1 MPSPLIW
8 PIVEFMKKIN
18 KKLLL
23 LGRLLASGAPFL
35 ILWPYSKL
43 LAVLLV
49 ILLIGFNIFLYFYE
63 GSE

>member
-1 MPSPLIW
+1 M
-8 PIVEFMKKIN
+8 
-18 KKLLL
+18 L